1 MNHIIGSTLLQ
12 EWLGQ
17 ERGVRVPLKLLW
29 GGIWIIIHFYA
40 NNLWELLLSELWRL
54 LKIRFDEYQPE
65 RSRQAPVESMNIA
78 AYRKFFPVTENL
90 VYLNHA
96 AVAPLSTQVVEKVT
110 SFLEEYREFGSLHYA
125 RWMEYMEEVRGMAAS
140 LISAE
145 RGEIAFVKNT
155 SSGLS
160 TVANGIAWERGD
172 NIITADCEF
181 PSNVYPWMN
190 LAPKGVELRL
200 VKERGGRIQ
209 VGDIEKLID
218 DRTRLLSISWVEFVN
233 GFRNDLKALGDLCE
247 ARKIYFC
254 VDGIQ
259 GLGALDMNVEEF
271 KIDFLAADGH
281 KWLLA
286 PEGIGIFYVSRRV
299 IDELHPSQVG
309 WHSVTNPSNYL
320 PYNFEFRDDARRFE
334 EGSPNMMGIY
344 ALGASLETLLEI
356 GTGRIEE
363 TILSLTGR
371 IASGLMDMG
380 HTILTP
386 FGDDERSGILLFTPA
401 KGSVEGL
408 YRHLSANRI
417 LCAIRPGGIRL
428 SPHFYNN
435 EEDVERLLKVVA
447 EYRGKVAG

>member
-1 MNHIIGSTLLQ
+1 
-12 EWLGQ
+12 
-17 ERGVRVPLKLLW
+17 
-29 GGIWIIIHFYA
+29 
-40 NNLWELLLSELWRL
+40 
-54 LKIRFDEYQPE
+54 
-65 RSRQAPVESMNIA
+65 MNIST
-78 AYRKFFPVTENL
+78 YRKLFPVTDNL

-96 AVAPLSTQVVEKVT
+96 AVAPLSTRVVDKVT
-110 SFLEEYREFGSLHYA
+110 SFLEEYREFGSLHYE
-125 RWMEYMEEVRGMAAS
+125 RWMEYMDEVRGMAAS
-140 LISAE
+140 LIGAE

-160 TVANGIAWERGD
+160 MVANGIAWERGD

-190 LAPKGVELRL
+190 LAPRGVELRL
-200 VKERGGRIQ
+200 VKERDGRIHI
-209 VGDIEKLID
+209 GDIEELID

-286 PEGIGIFYVSRRV
+286 PEGIGIFYVSWRV
-299 IDELHPSQVG
+299 MDELRPSQVG
-309 WHSVTNPSNYL
+309 WHSVTNPTNYL
-320 PYNFEFRDDARRFE
+320 PYHFEFRDDARRFE

-363 TILSLTGR
+363 AILSLNRR
-371 IASGLMDMG
+371 IATGLMDMG
-380 HTILTP
+380 HSILTP
-386 FGDDERSGILLFTPA
+386 FGDNERSGILLFTPA
-401 KGSVEGL
+401 NGSVEGL
-408 YRHLSANRI
+408 YRHLAANRI

-435 EEDVERLLKVVA
+435 EEDVERLLKVIA
-447 EYRGKVAG
+447 EYRG

>member
-1 MNHIIGSTLLQ
+1 MDIS
-12 EWLGQ
+12 
-17 ERGVRVPLKLLW
+17 
-29 GGIWIIIHFYA
+29 
-40 NNLWELLLSELWRL
+40 
-54 LKIRFDEYQPE
+54 
-65 RSRQAPVESMNIA
+65 
-78 AYRKFFPVTENL
+78 AYRKLFPVTENL

-96 AVAPLSTQVVEKVT
+96 AVAPLSTRVVDKVAA
-110 SFLEEYREFGSLHYA
+110 FLEEYREFGSLHYP
-125 RWMEYMEEVRGMAAS
+125 RWMEYMDEVRGMAAT
-140 LISAE
+140 LVGAD
-145 RGEIAFVKNT
+145 RGEIAFIKNT

-160 TVANGIAWERGD
+160 MVANGIAWAHGD

-190 LAPKGVELRL
+190 LAPRGVELRL
-200 VKERGGRIQ
+200 VKERDGRIHI
-209 VGDIEKLID
+209 GDIEALID

-259 GLGALDMNVEEF
+259 GLGALEMDVEKF

-299 IDELHPSQVG
+299 MDKLRPSQVG
-309 WHSVTNPSNYL
+309 WHSVTNPSDYL
-320 PYNFEFRDDARRFE
+320 PYHFDFRDDARRFE

-356 GTGRIEE
+356 GIGCIEE
-363 TILSLTGR
+363 TILSLTKN
-371 IASGLMDMG
+371 IANALTKRG
-380 HTILTP
+380 HSILTP
-386 FGDDERSGILLFTPA
+386 LGDNERSGIILFAPP

-435 EEDVERLLKVVA
+435 IEDVDRLLNVIG
-447 EYRGKVAG
+447 EYRG